1 MDCVHEAVTRRPL
14 TRRSR
19 HARRC
24 SIFFSLTKFSKSVAK
39 RTLSGLEH
47 WNPKVSVHENGRPF
61 LWICFTPFVCACAT
75 QHATKM
81 TSTNPFA
88 AVATILEVPLDDPVP
103 SHLLLK
109 LKRKPE
115 RKRKVRFTD
124 DTIDNEDLCRKK
136 SKNCCVFHRSQAPPD
151 DDDDGGDD
159 DTPGDAHPEGSGA
172 SPAADSGSS
181 SSSSSSEADSAT

>member
-1 MDCVHEAVTRRPL
+1 MLDFLQFDEIIQVCCKTNTFRAGTLE
-14 TRRSR
+14 
-19 HARRC
+19 
-24 SIFFSLTKFSKSVAK
+24 SKSQCS
-39 RTLSGLEH
+39 REWPPLPGT
-47 WNPKVSVHENGRPF
+47 F
-61 LWICFTPFVCACAT
+61 FTPFVCACAT

-172 SPAADSGSS
+172 SPAADGGS

>member
-14 TRRSR
+14 TGTRSR
-19 HARRC
+19 LARRC
-24 SIFFSLTKFSKSVAK
+24 SIFSILTEFSKSVAK

-61 LWICFTPFVCACAT
+61 LRICFTPFVCACAT

-181 SSSSSSEADSAT
+181 SSSSSEADSAT

>member
-1 MDCVHEAVTRRPL
+1 MQNEHFQGWNTG
-14 TRRSR
+14 
-19 HARRC
+19 
-24 SIFFSLTKFSKSVAK
+24 IQKSVFTRMAAPSS
-39 RTLSGLEH
+39 R
-47 WNPKVSVHENGRPF
+47 NF
-61 LWICFTPFVCACAT
+61 LHTFVCACAPNT
-75 QHATKM
+75 RTKM
-81 TSTNPFA
+81 SSTNPFA

-172 SPAADSGSS
+172 SPAADGGS

>member
-1 MDCVHEAVTRRPL
+1 MDCVHKAVTRRPL

-61 LWICFTPFVCACAT
+61 FWSSFTRSCVRAY
-75 QHATKM
+75 ATKM

-151 DDDDGGDD
+151 DDDEGGDD

-181 SSSSSSEADSAT
+181 SSSSSEADSAT

>member
-1 MDCVHEAVTRRPL
+1 MQNEHFQGWNTG
-14 TRRSR
+14 
-19 HARRC
+19 
-24 SIFFSLTKFSKSVAK
+24 IQKSVFTRMAAP
-39 RTLSGLEH
+39 S
-47 WNPKVSVHENGRPF
+47 WDF
-61 LWICFTPFVCACAT
+61 LHTFVCTCAP
-75 QHATKM
+75 HATKM

-181 SSSSSSEADSAT
+181 SSSSSEADSAT

>member
-1 MDCVHEAVTRRPL
+1 MCTTARPAKLSATSSTRL
-14 TRRSR
+14 M
-19 HARRC
+19 AAM
-24 SIFFSLTKFSKSVAK
+24 VD
-39 RTLSGLEH
+39 
-47 WNPKVSVHENGRPF
+47 
-61 LWICFTPFVCACAT
+61 
-75 QHATKM
+75 
-81 TSTNPFA
+81 PFA

-115 RKRKVRFTD
+115 RKRTVRFTD

-159 DTPGDAHPEGSGA
+159 DTPGDAHPEGGEA

-181 SSSSSSEADSAT
+181 SSSSSEAQADSAT

>member
-1 MDCVHEAVTRRPL
+1 MAAP
-14 TRRSR
+14 S
-19 HARRC
+19 
-24 SIFFSLTKFSKSVAK
+24 
-39 RTLSGLEH
+39 
-47 WNPKVSVHENGRPF
+47 WNF
-61 LWICFTPFVCACAT
+61 LHTFVCACAT

-81 TSTNPFA
+81 SFTNPFA

>member
-1 MDCVHEAVTRRPL
+1 MCTTARPAKLSATSSTRL
-14 TRRSR
+14 M
-19 HARRC
+19 AAM
-24 SIFFSLTKFSKSVAK
+24 VD
-39 RTLSGLEH
+39 
-47 WNPKVSVHENGRPF
+47 
-61 LWICFTPFVCACAT
+61 
-75 QHATKM
+75 
-81 TSTNPFA
+81 PFA

-115 RKRKVRFTD
+115 RKRTVRFTD

-159 DTPGDAHPEGSGA
+159 DTPGDAHPEGGEA

-181 SSSSSSEADSAT
+181 SSSSSEADSAT